1 MNLCEWLIVTTPVYL
16 SISLSSASENVSAI
30 LWCSHPSILPMP
42 YPCRLSTRS
51 CFELGDQTLLGF
63 ILKLKKKC
71 NFFKHL
77 YIFKFYMY
85 NFLPHEFIHFL
96 KCKKPNVLN
105 QNRTL
110 YELYKLQSPN
120 LRTFLNFEV
129 FGHLSFV
136 QLN

>member
-1 MNLCEWLIVTTPVYL
+1 MRMADSNNTCLSIYL
-16 SISLSSASENVSAI
+16 SVLSQWKCFCNFVMFSSLNPSHAVSLSLEHKKLFWVRWPN
-30 LWCSHPSILPMP
+30 
-42 YPCRLSTRS
+42 
-51 CFELGDQTLLGF
+51 F
-63 ILKLKKKC
+63 IRFYIETLKKKC

-136 QLN
+136 N